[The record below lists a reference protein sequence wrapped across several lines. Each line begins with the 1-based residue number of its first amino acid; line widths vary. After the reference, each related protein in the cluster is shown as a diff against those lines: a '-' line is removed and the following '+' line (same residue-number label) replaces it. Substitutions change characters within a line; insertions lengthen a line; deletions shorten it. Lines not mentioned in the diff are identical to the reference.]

1 MVLEEAA
8 LFGIGRHAGSLRENA
23 THAFKIDDLND
34 DLQASCGA
42 VLPLASELDGHG
54 DLAPQQ

>member
-1 MVLEEAA
+1 MVSQEAA
-8 LFGIGRHAGSLRENA
+8 LFGIGRHAGSLREYA
-23 THAFKIDDLND
+23 THDDFND

-42 VLPLASELDGHG
+42 VLLLASELDGHG